1 MIFGIKGEG
10 LSPFASLLAEG
21 RILAAGENLRGL
33 EKLYFP
39 ILKMVAE
46 KLGGERLELYFNEE
60 KISEIE
66 VAALS
71 DIHGALGDSL
81 VPLRKEV
88 TSSEKLLL
96 VDSCMP
102 ELLAAMQEEHRL
114 TGERRAE
121 ILLQAVAEKNPLSF
135 PRSDFYKHKWKQ
147 YLLAAFGG
155 DAGGGY
161 AKVSRQGER
170 LDFYIYDREHFAE
183 YLAHH
188 TFFSV
193 DASLKLLCY
202 SGPTSVDP

>member
-1 MIFGIKGEG
+1 MIFSIKGEG

-39 ILKMVAE
+39 ILNMVAE
-46 KLGGERLELYFNEE
+46 KLGGERLVLYFNEE

-81 VPLRKEV
+81 VPLRKEMDL
-88 TSSEKLLL
+88 SENPML
-96 VDSCMP
+96 VDSRMP

-114 TGERRAE
+114 TGETRAE
-121 ILLQAVAEKNPLSF
+121 ILLQSVAGKNPLSF
-135 PRSDFYKHKWKQ
+135 PRPDFYKYKWKQ
-147 YLLAAFGG
+147 YLLAAFGE
-155 DAGGGY
+155 DAGGYG
-161 AKVSRQGER
+161 KVSRQGER
-170 LDFYIYDREHFAE
+170 LDFHIYDREHFAE

-188 TFFSV
+188 TFFRV

>member
-10 LSPFASLLAEG
+10 LSPFASLLAGG
-21 RILAAGENLRGL
+21 RILAAGDNLKGL

-39 ILKMVAE
+39 ILKTVVE
-46 KLGGERLELYFNEE
+46 KLGGERLVLYFNEE

-66 VAALS
+66 AAALS

-155 DAGGGY
+155 HAGGYG
-161 AKVSRQGER
+161 KVSRQGER

-188 TFFSV
+188 TLMEA
-193 DASLKLLCY
+193 DARICLV
-202 SGPTSVDP
+202 G

>member
-1 MIFGIKGEG
+1 MIFSIKGEG
-10 LSPFASLLAEG
+10 LSPLVSLLAEG
-21 RILAAGENLRGL
+21 RILAAGENLKGL

-66 VAALS
+66 TAALS
-71 DIHGALGDSL
+71 DIHGALEDSL
-81 VPLRKEV
+81 VPMRKEIAL
-88 TSSEKLLL
+88 TENPML
-96 VDSCMP
+96 VDNRMP

-114 TGERRAE
+114 TGETRAE

-135 PRSDFYKHKWKQ
+135 PRPDFYKYKWKQ

-155 DAGGGY
+155 HAGGGY
-161 AKVSRQGER
+161 GKVSRQGER
-170 LDFYIYDREHFAE
+170 LDFHIYDREHFAE

-193 DASLKLLCY
+193 DASLKILCY

>member
-1 MIFGIKGEG
+1 MIFSIKGEG

-39 ILKMVAE
+39 ILKMITE
-46 KLGGERLELYFNEE
+46 KLGGERVVLYFNEE

-71 DIHGALGDSL
+71 DIHGALEDSL
-81 VPLRKEV
+81 VPMRKEIAL
-88 TSSEKLLL
+88 TENPML
-96 VDSCMP
+96 VDNRMP

-114 TGERRAE
+114 TGETRAE
-121 ILLQAVAEKNPLSF
+121 ILLQSVAGKNPLSF
-135 PRSDFYKHKWKQ
+135 PRPDFYKYKWKQ

-155 DAGGGY
+155 HAGGGY
-161 AKVSRQGER
+161 GKISRQGER
-170 LDFYIYDREHFAE
+170 LDFHIYDREHFAE

-188 TFFSV
+188 TLMEA
-193 DASLKLLCY
+193 DARICL
-202 SGPTSVDP
+202 VE

>member
-1 MIFGIKGEG
+1 MIFSIKGEG

-71 DIHGALGDSL
+71 DIHGAREDSL

-88 TSSEKLLL
+88 TFSEKLLL
-96 VDSCMP
+96 IDSRMP
-102 ELLAAMQEEHRL
+102 ELLEAMQAAHHQ

-121 ILLQAVAEKNPLSF
+121 ILLQAVAEKNLLSF

-147 YLLAAFGG
+147 YLLAAFGR

-170 LDFYIYDREHFAE
+170 LDFHIYDREHFAE

-188 TFFSV
+188 TFFRV
-193 DASLKLLCY
+193 DASLKILCY

>member
-39 ILKMVAE
+39 ILKMITE
-46 KLGGERLELYFNEE
+46 KLGGERVVLYFNEE

-71 DIHGALGDSL
+71 EIHGALGDSL
-81 VPLRKEV
+81 VPMRKEMDL
-88 TSSEKLLL
+88 SENPML
-96 VDSCMP
+96 VDSRMP
-102 ELLAAMQEEHRL
+102 ELLAAMQAAHHQ

-135 PRSDFYKHKWKQ
+135 PRSDFYKYKWRQ

-155 DAGGGY
+155 HAGGYG
-161 AKVSRQGER
+161 KVSRQGER